1 MIFLIFSLTT
11 AECPKEYPY
20 AYDGEIYIEY
30 NKTNSI
36 GYRNRCA
43 NIVTWDPENPKSPLE
58 ITMPFD
64 RQLDAWSEAWMETNM
79 DMISVKCPH
88 FPTPCTDA
96 AGIVMTVFGLSVK
109 TG

>member
-1 MIFLIFSLTT
+1 
-11 AECPKEYPY
+11 
-20 AYDGEIYIEY
+20 
-30 NKTNSI
+30 
-36 GYRNRCA
+36 
-43 NIVTWDPENPKSPLE
+43 
-58 ITMPFD
+58 MPFD